1 MPSPDAVSAVADA
14 STAVVA
20 LAALIV
26 AGWAAKATV
35 QTNRAQQQ
43 TLTLQQ
49 QQLAHQQEL
58 EREAREQ
65 RRRSQAEMIGVWAD
79 HDFTDVDP
87 ASEYGEIFAAVRVHI
102 SNASPAPIYGVIV
115 EERHGTGA
123 RNALARIGGVAPSTT
138 ESGAWSFRQRVLFTE
153 LDRMPLLY
161 ITFMDGQ
168 GNTWCRSSRGELL
181 TSREYEERE
190 DALFVAYEA
199 QQHDEPYDR
208 TVDREMFVADWMPEI
223 KKP

>member
-138 ESGAWSFRQRVLFTE
+138 ESGAGRFASAFSLR
-153 LDRMPLLY
+153 
-161 ITFMDGQ
+161 
-168 GNTWCRSSRGELL
+168 N
-181 TSREYEERE
+181 
-190 DALFVAYEA
+190 
-199 QQHDEPYDR
+199 
-208 TVDREMFVADWMPEI
+208 
-223 KKP
+223 